1 VVLGVANFPLAIFDP
16 ATDSVRPIPVPE
28 GHQMY
33 LSPDAR
39 RAVLW
44 RYTNQSHIWLLDFG
58 G

>member
-1 VVLGVANFPLAIFDP
+1 LAIFDP